1 MKILLTGHTGFIGKR
16 LKIKLESLHHEVYGI
31 NSEFDIWNMDALNA
45 LVNQVSPNM
54 IIHCGAIS
62 DIKKCEEFPELAYKI
77 NYQGSKNLA
86 EIAWGKKINFIYF
99 SSDQVYNKFDL
110 NRKTEETTPDPQN
123 YYGKLKLMAE
133 EDMKRNLSNYHI
145 LRIAWQYSY
154 MDKEPTLGRGG
165 FLENIHN
172 AYINKQEFSASQ
184 NSYRNFGFVYDTV
197 DVVCKM
203 AVGEIPFGLY
213 NVSSESHYNIYE
225 MAKLAAI
232 AMNCKNTDFVVPHK
246 DERPYNLCA
255 DPVALE
261 KTGYKMPSFEKNLNY
276 WIGLKNSIILF

>member
-1 MKILLTGHTGFIGKR
+1 MKILLTGHKGFIGKR
-16 LKIKLESLHHEVYGI
+16 LKIKLESLRHQVYGI
-31 NSEFDIWNMDALNA
+31 NSEFDIWDMDALNA
-45 LVNQVSPNM
+45 LVKKVSASM

-62 DIKKCEEFPELAYKI
+62 DIKKCDEFPELAYKI

-86 EIAWGKKINFIYF
+86 EIASSKKIDFIYF

-133 EDMKRNLSNYHI
+133 EDIKRNLLNYHI

-165 FLENIHN
+165 FLENIYN

-184 NSYRNFGFVYDTV
+184 NSYRNLGFVYDTV

-203 AVGEIPFGLY
+203 ADGEIPFGLY
-213 NVSSESHYNIYE
+213 NVSSESRYNIYE

-232 AMNCKNTDFVVPHK
+232 AMKCKNTDFIVPIN

-255 DPVALE
+255 DPNAL
-261 KTGYKMPSFEKNLNY
+261 KRVTYRMLRFEESMNHWKCY
-276 WIGLKNSIILF
+276 